1 MIINTNWLKQYTDFD
16 YSYEELGDRLT
27 YLGLEADPVPNP
39 LASIEKIVVGS
50 VSNVREHPDA
60 DRLMVCDVFDGKKTR
75 QVICG
80 APNVKDDIKV
90 PLVLPG
96 CQLPEGKVKKVK
108 IRGVKSEGMI
118 PAEDELGLSDDH
130 SGIIILPDDAEI
142 GQDFRKYY
150 SERFGSNFEI
160 DLTPNRPDCTS
171 HIGVARDL
179 NVLTENE
186 LKIPDTDFEED
197 GDEIEKYV
205 EVNIHDPEAC
215 PRYATRI
222 IKNVEVK
229 ESPQW
234 LKDRLKSI
242 GLRPINNI
250 VDAANFVL
258 METGQPLHTFD
269 YDRLNGEEI
278 NVRMSEDGEEVITL
292 DGEKRELD
300 DSVLLICD
308 AQQPVAVA
316 GIMGLENSEIIDSTT
331 NLLLESAYF
340 NPARIRYGSKYLGL
354 QTDSS
359 YRFERGVDP
368 ENVIYALNRLTNLI
382 VDLANGQVC
391 TGLID
396 NYPKKIEQPQPK
408 VRFSR
413 INKLIGQDF
422 DPDWVVDK
430 FEKLGCKIL
439 DKDKNSVKVESPS
452 WRPDLVR
459 EIDYIEEV
467 IRIYGMEKVKS
478 SRTIKIQPDYS
489 RNDRYNFN
497 RVVRDKIASYGYQE
511 VYNNSL
517 FSHEEKDFNLFD
529 LEPVKIKNPLSRDL
543 AYMRTN
549 LSSGLVTTAADNINR
564 KNRDLR
570 FFEIGKVHDLNFDK
584 DNKADE
590 YEHFAMLLT
599 GNLEPV
605 SWKYGQR
612 RTGDFFDLKGDIQG
626 LIQYLTGKEAQFVD
640 SEMTKENYNQI
651 VKIVIE
657 DDILGYICQL
667 NEELL
672 DDQYN
677 VEEQKVFVFEGSLEI
692 LYKHFTPEINY
703 QPVASYPAIERD
715 VSILVNTST
724 RVGDVMELIRNNGGK
739 HLQEVQFYDL
749 YQGENIQENKK
760 SLTFN
765 LIFQNPERTLK
776 DQEIDQQMNIIFNQ
790 LKKKVDA
797 KLR

>member
-1 MIINTNWLKQYTDFD
+1 MIINTNWLKQYSDFD
-16 YSYEELGDRLT
+16 YSDEELGDRLT

-60 DRLMVCDVFDGKKTR
+60 DRLKVCDVFDGKKTR
-75 QVICG
+75 QIICG

-96 CQLPEGKVKKVK
+96 CQLPDGKVKKVK

-130 SGIIILPDDAEI
+130 SGIIILPYDAEI
-142 GQDFRKYY
+142 GQDFREYY

-186 LKIPDTDFEED
+186 LKIPDTDFEEN
-197 GDEIEKYV
+197 GDDIEKYV

-222 IKNVEVK
+222 IKDVEVK

-391 TGLID
+391 TGSID
-396 NYPKKIEQPQPK
+396 NYPKKIDKPQPK

-489 RNDRYNFN
+489 RNNRYNFN

-517 FSHEEKDFNLFD
+517 FSHEEKNFNLFD
-529 LEPVKIKNPLSRDL
+529 LEPVKVKNQLSRDL
-543 AYMRTN
+543 AYIRTN
-549 LSSGLVTTAADNINR
+549 LSSGLVKKAEDNINS

-605 SWKYGQR
+605 SWKYDQR

-626 LIQYLTGKEAQFVD
+626 LIQYLTGREAQFVD
-640 SEMTKENYNQI
+640 SEMTKKNFNQI
-651 VKIVIE
+651 VKIVVE
-657 DDILGYICQL
+657 DDTLGYICQL

-677 VEEQKVFVFEGSLEI
+677 VEEQKVFAFEGSLEI

-724 RVGDVMELIRNNGGK
+724 RVGIMVASTCRKSNFMIFIR
-739 HLQEVQFYDL
+739 EITFRRV
-749 YQGENIQENKK
+749 KK
-760 SLTFN
+760 
-765 LIFQNPERTLK
+765 
-776 DQEIDQQMNIIFNQ
+776 
-790 LKKKVDA
+790 A
-797 KLR
+797 

>member
-1 MIINTNWLKQYTDFD
+1 MIINTNWLRQYTDFD
-16 YSYEELGDRLT
+16 YSDAELGDRLT

-39 LASIEKIVVGS
+39 LASIENIVVGS

-60 DRLMVCDVFDGKKTR
+60 DRLMVCDVFDGDKTR

-80 APNVKDDIKV
+80 APNVKNDIKV

-96 CQLPEGKVKKVK
+96 CQLPKGKVKKVK

-130 SGIIILPDDAEI
+130 SGIIILPDNAEI
-142 GQDFRKYY
+142 GQDFREHY
-150 SERFGSNFEI
+150 SNRFGSNFEI

-171 HIGVARDL
+171 HLGVARDL
-179 NVLTENE
+179 TVLTEND
-186 LKIPDTDFEED
+186 LKIPDTDFEETGTQI
-197 GDEIEKYV
+197 GDHV

-222 IKNVEVK
+222 IKDVKVK

-269 YDRLNGEEI
+269 YDRLNGKEI

-300 DSVLLICD
+300 ENILLICD

-316 GIMGLENSEIIDSTT
+316 GIMGLENSEITDSTT

-368 ENVIYALNRLTNLI
+368 ENVIYALDRLTDLI
-382 VDLANGQVC
+382 VDLAKGEVC

-396 NYPKKIEQPQPK
+396 NYPKKIKSPQPT

-413 INKLIGQDF
+413 INKLIGQKF
-422 DPDWVVDK
+422 KPDWVVDK

-439 DKDKNSVKVESPS
+439 NKDKDAVKVKSPS

-459 EIDYIEEV
+459 EVDYIEEV

-497 RVVRDKIASYGYQE
+497 RVVRDKLASYGYQE
-511 VYNNSL
+511 VFNNSL
-517 FSHEEKDFNLFD
+517 FSHEEKNFNLFGR
-529 LEPVKIKNPLSRDL
+529 EPIKVKNPLSRDL

-549 LSSGLVTTAADNINR
+549 LSSGLVTTAANNINR

-584 DNKADE
+584 ANKADE

-605 SWKYGQR
+605 TWKYDKR

-626 LIQYLTGKEAQFVD
+626 IIHYLTGKETQFAD
-640 SEMTKENYNQI
+640 SGITKENYNHI
-651 VKIVIE
+651 VKIVVE

-672 DDQYN
+672 DNQYN
-677 VEEQKVFVFEGSLEI
+677 VEEQKIFAFEGSLEV
-692 LYKHFTPEINY
+692 LYKHFHPEINY
-703 QPVASYPAIERD
+703 IPVPSYPAIERD
-715 VSILVNTST
+715 VSILVNKST
-724 RVGDVMELIRNNGGK
+724 LVGEVMGLIKNNGGE

-749 YQGENIQENKK
+749 YQGNNIQENKK